1 MLFRRKPPPEVS
13 NDSYRRWLR
22 AQRPPWLWFL
32 GLSELEQEQLA
43 ILGDEHLGDVA
54 TAIGVALHGPG
65 APDEAATAA
74 GNGEGALQAEES
86 LLRQVAA
93 AMVSKITAQ
102 RAAAPRPAPVA
113 EQPSTMSGIAGRRVA
128 AEKARHDARNG
139 GRRLFGR
146 APDPATPGAP

>member
-32 GLSELEQEQLA
+32 EISELEQEQLA

-54 TAIGVALHGPG
+54 VAIGVASRD
-65 APDEAATAA
+65 PDAAGDGIAAT
-74 GNGEGALQAEES
+74 GTGEGALQAEES
-86 LLRQVAA
+86 LLHRVAA
-93 AMVSKITAQ
+93 AMVAKITAQ
-102 RAAAPRPAPVA
+102 RATAPRPAPVA

-139 GRRLFGR
+139 GRRFLGR